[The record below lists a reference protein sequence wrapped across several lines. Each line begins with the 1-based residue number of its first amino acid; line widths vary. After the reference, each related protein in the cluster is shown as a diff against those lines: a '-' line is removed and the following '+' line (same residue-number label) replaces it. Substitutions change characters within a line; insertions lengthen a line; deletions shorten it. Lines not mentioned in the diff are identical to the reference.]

1 MQVDLQ
7 LLPGRVLLKLDPD
20 ETRIGR
26 IYLPDNERKRSATAV
41 CIAHE
46 PSSSWREADMTGLH
60 VAYEKWSGK
69 PVVLAGVTYYTISET
84 AILAVLE
91 GDVP

>member
-1 MQVDLQ
+1 
-7 LLPGRVLLKLDPD
+7 
-20 ETRIGR
+20 
-26 IYLPDNERKRSATAV
+26 
-41 CIAHE
+41 
-46 PSSSWREADMTGLH
+46 MTGLH